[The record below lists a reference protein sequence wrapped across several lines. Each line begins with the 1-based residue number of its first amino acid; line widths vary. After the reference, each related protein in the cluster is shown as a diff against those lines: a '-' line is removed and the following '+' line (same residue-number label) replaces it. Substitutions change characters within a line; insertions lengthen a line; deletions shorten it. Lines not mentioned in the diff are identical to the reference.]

1 MRKNVITSSQKSV
14 NRTTSLRGGWE
25 REDQSNINRSKTC
38 FCPETRHWYKPSKWL
53 QIQKYSAILSSSI
66 LGNKPQVL
74 WWWTADRNVLQHSCW
89 MNSLTSKKVRLTELR
104 AALRQEELTVKCPQ
118 LVGTKLRVSRRSDWK
133 YKGFKEIGLKSED
146 HKKTGRDL

>member
-53 QIQKYSAILSSSI
+53 QIQKYSVILSSSI
-66 LGNKPQVL
+66 LENKLQVL
-74 WWWTADRNVLQHSCW
+74 WWRNAGGNILRHSYWINC
-89 MNSLTSKKVRLTELR
+89 LTSKRVRLTVPR
-104 AALRQEELTVKCPQ
+104 AAFRQDELTVKCLQ
-118 LVGTKLRVSRRSDWK
+118 LVGRKLRVSWRSDWK
-133 YKGFKEIGLKSED
+133 
-146 HKKTGRDL
+146 